1 MGFTSKLSLALSLAG
16 YSEAFFRM
24 SCPGRVVRERIDPI
38 VNPGAIAGHVHTV
51 SGGAGFSMDMT
62 YADARA
68 AKCSSCTIKEDM
80 SNYWTPQLYV
90 HKKDGTYSPVPVVGD
105 PRDVNGGMAVYY
117 LQRPSPATENLTAFP
132 EDFRMLAG
140 DSGKRDVGAND
151 LATKGIS
158 FNCLGA
164 NKPETNKIPD
174 YPCPGGLR
182 AQVFFPSCWNGKDL
196 DTPDHKSHM
205 SYPNSQH
212 YDNGPCPA
220 GFPIHTISI
229 FYEILYDTALFADQW
244 NGTQHP
250 FVFANGD
257 ATGYGFHGD
266 FFNGWD
272 VPVLQK
278 AIDTCTDASGSV
290 EKCAVL
296 TQFTGAETQACS
308 IPTTVKETIDGNLS
322 KLPGCNTPSFGPA
335 RATKETCDDAA
346 TLGAGTQNFLDL
358 TSTLKWS
365 YAGCGGDNIGDRAF
379 LNASTGADDM
389 TIQTCIAFCGAR
401 NLPYAGL
408 EYGRECFCAD
418 KLDPR
423 YAPKDGIMGNC
434 NYKCAGDESGI
445 CGGWAAMS
453 IYKKCAD
460 GDSCKNWDI
469 KYVTP
474 QASSSAAK
482 VVASSTVGSSTA
494 ASSRVATSTILATVT
509 KTLAAVTKT
518 SAAATATATAA
529 RRHARQVSF

>member
-1 MGFTSKLSLALSLAG
+1 
-16 YSEAFFRM
+16 
-24 SCPGRVVRERIDPI
+24 
-38 VNPGAIAGHVHTV
+38 
-51 SGGAGFSMDMT
+51 
-62 YADARA
+62 
-68 AKCSSCTIKEDM
+68 
-80 SNYWTPQLYV
+80 
-90 HKKDGTYSPVPVVGD
+90 
-105 PRDVNGGMAVYY
+105 
-117 LQRPSPATENLTAFP
+117 
-132 EDFRMLAG
+132 
-140 DSGKRDVGAND
+140 
-151 LATKGIS
+151 
-158 FNCLGA
+158 
-164 NKPETNKIPD
+164 
-174 YPCPGGLR
+174 
-182 AQVFFPSCWNGKDL
+182 
-196 DTPDHKSHM
+196 M
-205 SYPNSQH
+205 SYPDSQH

-220 GFPIHTISI
+220 AFPIHTISI
-229 FYEILYDTALFADQW
+229 FYEILYDTALFADHW

-278 AIDTCTDASGSV
+278 AIDTCTDPSGSV
-290 EKCAVL
+290 EKCSVL
-296 TQFTGAETQACS
+296 TQFTGAETQSCS

-335 RATKETCDDAA
+335 RATKETCDDTT
-346 TLGAGTQNFLDL
+346 TLGAGSQNFLDL
-358 TSTLKWS
+358 TSSLKWS

-434 NYKCAGDESGI
+434 NYKCAGDDSAV

-453 IYKKCAD
+453 IYR
-460 GDSCKNWDI
+460 SCEGQKECRNWDI
-469 KYVTP
+469 KYVAP
-474 QASSSAAK
+474 KSVSSSAAVASSTAVSS
-482 VVASSTVGSSTA
+482 VVASSSLAGSTATTTTSKAVVLASSTSVA
-494 ASSRVATSTILATVT
+494 AVATSTP
-509 KTLAAVTKT
+509 
-518 SAAATATATAA
+518 AA